1 MKRFTFGT
9 LVLLGF
15 TACSP
20 KVYQSLDWQSKV
32 VVADGKIDEWPN
44 PLRFYDDKSK
54 VNYTITND
62 NNNLYIC
69 MKVVSPET
77 QIKIVR
83 GGVELKIDTLG
94 NTKYPISFNY
104 PIAGQPATFEMDK
117 RDGEEQGAARPKREE
132 LKNRMVEQAQEAE
145 LVGFKNHLNGIIN
158 LHKNQYGIAA
168 CIEFDKSGV
177 LFYEAIIPFKTFYK
191 DALSKSDINKV
202 YAFQIKLN
210 AINSTSK
217 HGGSTGGEIGNR
229 YSGGRGMY
237 EREMEHRAGGLGGG
251 MHRNGIP
258 SEGFAGGGADMNNPN
273 KIEMVMKLSVH

>member
-15 TACSP
+15 TACAP
-20 KVYQSLDWQSKV
+20 KVFQSLDWQSKV

-168 CIEFDKSGV
+168 SIEFDKSGV

-202 YAFQIKLN
+202 FAFQIKLN

-217 HGGSTGGEIGNR
+217 HGGGTGGEISNR

-237 EREMEHRAGGLGGG
+237 GREMGHRAGGLGGG

-258 SEGFAGGGADMNNPN
+258 SEGFAGVGADMNNPN